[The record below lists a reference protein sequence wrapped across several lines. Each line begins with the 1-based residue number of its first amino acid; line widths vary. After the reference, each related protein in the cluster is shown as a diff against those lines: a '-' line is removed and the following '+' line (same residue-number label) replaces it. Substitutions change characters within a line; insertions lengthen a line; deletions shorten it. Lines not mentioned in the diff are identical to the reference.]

1 MARSLHDLEK
11 KDVKLEMT
19 QERIEAFNK
28 IKKAIA
34 SAPVLAHVNPEK
46 PYILETDASNYA
58 YGAILS
64 QKQED
69 SKIHPIAFLSKSIS
83 PAEKNYDIYDKEML
97 AVVKALQ
104 HWRQYLERS
113 QHPISIITDHK
124 NLEYWKQPRS
134 LNHRQIRWLDLLQ
147 HYDFKII
154 YRPGHESEKPD
165 TLSRYHNHRKEGG
178 AETPKTLLKE
188 EQFEE
193 LCEIYASD
201 AEIIEAIKGYVDKD
215 EALKPI
221 LAFLREDH
229 DKATAEV

>member
-1 MARSLHDLEK
+1 MKLLKYEMKMDKQKVEAIMDWPSLKNLTNIREFLGFCNFYRRFVQGFSNIARPLHDLEK
-11 KDVKLEMT
+11 KDIKFEIT
-19 QERIEAFNK
+19 TERVEAFNK

-34 SAPVLAHVNPEK
+34 SAPVLAHANPEK

-64 QKQED
+64 QKQEGG
-69 SKIHPIAFLSKSIS
+69 KIHPIAFLLKSRS

-134 LNHRQIRWLDLLQ
+134 
-147 HYDFKII
+147 
-154 YRPGHESEKPD
+154 
-165 TLSRYHNHRKEGG
+165 
-178 AETPKTLLKE
+178 
-188 EQFEE
+188 
-193 LCEIYASD
+193 
-201 AEIIEAIKGYVDKD
+201 
-215 EALKPI
+215 
-221 LAFLREDH
+221 
-229 DKATAEV
+229 